1 MIYWI
6 GGGFI
11 FHFLNRKK
19 NPWKYTA
26 DIFQIWDLI
35 LAATQLLPFIL
46 KLTSHWNLQQE
57 KVYSVSASILWD
69 IFRTWYGKHL
79 LYVIWVLERQYII
92 CLFGRKLRIKSGLF
106 YAPPPSGSPRIPDAW
121 LEIFYFL
128 LIYIYIFLELKTH
141 FLYCFVMHFS
151 LIFDYCLLFIIL
163 YGFSRWCLGSLGWEW
178 GEKSRGRGEVTFGSS
193 VQEPRC
199 TRMHCFFLR
208 SCIIIQ
214 ATLGVLRASRTTPQV
229 SGI

>member
-1 MIYWI
+1 MIWETFVICNLSLGKAVYNLFVWKEI
-6 GGGFI
+6 E
-11 FHFLNRKK
+11 NKK
-19 NPWKYTA
+19 W
-26 DIFQIWDLI
+26 F
-35 LAATQLLPFIL
+35 
-46 KLTSHWNLQQE
+46 
-57 KVYSVSASILWD
+57 
-69 IFRTWYGKHL
+69 
-79 LYVIWVLERQYII
+79 VL
-92 CLFGRKLRIKSGLF
+92 CP
-106 YAPPPSGSPRIPDAW
+106 PPPSGSPRIPDAW